1 MAIHLFK
8 DSELTQQISEGT
20 LANPD
25 SDVFNGTDGESKDK
39 QLYLANEQTTLA
51 SAIDGVTAT
60 IPLAE
65 ARFSDGQIIIVG
77 GEQMLI
83 TSGGGTAELTVERG
97 QAGTTAG
104 NHSSGTK
111 VYSGYNYSDLTIQP
125 VDEEG
130 SSEASWVKLASDQ
143 AGLDTAVAGASLAL
157 VDKAHN
163 TTISFW
169 RRIMVPAATPVQN
182 KTDIKLRLTGTESPI
197 I

>member
-8 DSELTQQISEGT
+8 DSELTEQISEGT

-25 SDVFNGTDGESKDK
+25 SDVFNGTDGESKDR

-51 SAIDGVTAT
+51 SAVDDVTTT

-65 ARFSDGQIIIVG
+65 ARFTDGAIIIIG
-77 GEQMLI
+77 SEQMLI
-83 TSGGGTAELTVERG
+83 ASGGGTAELTVERG
-97 QAGTTAG
+97 YAGTAAG

-111 VYSGYNYSDLTIQP
+111 VYSGYNYSDLAVLP
-125 VDEEG
+125 VDEVG
-130 SSEASWVKLASDQ
+130 SSEAAWVKLAANQ
-143 AGLDTAVAGASLAL
+143 AGLESAVAGASLAL
-157 VDKAHN
+157 GNKVHN
-163 TTISFW
+163 SILAFW
-169 RRIMVPAATPVQN
+169 RRVTVPAGTPVQN

>member
-8 DSELTQQISEGT
+8 DSELTQQISEGS

-51 SAIDGVTAT
+51 SAVDAATTA

-65 ARFSDGQIIIVG
+65 ARFTDGQIIMIG
-77 GEQMLI
+77 SEQMLI
-83 TSGGGTAELTVERG
+83 ASGGGTTELTAERG
-97 QAGTTAG
+97 YAGTTAG

-125 VDEEG
+125 VDEVG
-130 SSEASWVKLASDQ
+130 SSEASWIKLASDQ
-143 AGLDTAVAGASLAL
+143 AGLDAAVEGASLAL
-157 VDKAHN
+157 GNKAHS
-163 TTISFW
+163 TTLSFW
-169 RRIMVPAATPVQN
+169 RRITVPAATPVQN

>member
-8 DSELTQQISEGT
+8 DAELTQQISEGT
-20 LANPD
+20 LQSPD

-51 SAIDGVTAT
+51 SAIDGMTST

-65 ARFSDGQIIIVG
+65 ARFADGQVIIIG
-77 GEQMLI
+77 AEQMHI
-83 TSGGGTAELTVERG
+83 VSGGGTTELTVERG
-97 QAGTTAG
+97 YAGTAAG

-111 VYSGYNYSDLTIQP
+111 VYSGYNYSDLTILP
-125 VDEEG
+125 VDEVG
-130 SSEASWVKLASDQ
+130 SSEASWVKLATNQ
-143 AGLDTAVAGASLAL
+143 AGLESAVAGAPLAL
-157 VDKAHN
+157 GNKVHN
-163 TTISFW
+163 STLSLW
-169 RRIMVPAATPVQN
+169 RRIIVPAGTPVQN